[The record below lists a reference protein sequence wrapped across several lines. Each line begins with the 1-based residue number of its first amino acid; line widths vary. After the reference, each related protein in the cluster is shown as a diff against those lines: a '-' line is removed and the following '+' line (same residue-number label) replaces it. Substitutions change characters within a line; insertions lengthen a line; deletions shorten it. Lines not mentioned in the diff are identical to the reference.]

1 MSDLKYS
8 FLALAS
14 MIVLASCS
22 DKNSRNYQYMPNMY
36 ESVGYETYQQVDFL
50 PSNMEAGLPAEN
62 TIHRGWLPYE
72 FENTLADKELARAQ
86 NSPLDSAMHE
96 ENLKE
101 GKALY
106 DVYCAICH
114 DNKPI
119 HTFKITVH

>member
-72 FENTLADKELARAQ
+72 FEISSAFCIHFLAT
-86 NSPLDSAMHE
+86 P
-96 ENLKE
+96 
-101 GKALY
+101 
-106 DVYCAICH
+106 
-114 DNKPI
+114 
-119 HTFKITVH
+119 

>member
-1 MSDLKYS
+1 
-8 FLALAS
+8 
-14 MIVLASCS
+14 
-22 DKNSRNYQYMPNMY
+22 
-36 ESVGYETYQQVDFL
+36 
-50 PSNMEAGLPAEN
+50 MEAGLPAEN

-114 DNKPI
+114 GKKGDGNG
-119 HTFKITVH
+119 TLVSREKILGVPSYADAARNISEGSTYPTPRKDRGP